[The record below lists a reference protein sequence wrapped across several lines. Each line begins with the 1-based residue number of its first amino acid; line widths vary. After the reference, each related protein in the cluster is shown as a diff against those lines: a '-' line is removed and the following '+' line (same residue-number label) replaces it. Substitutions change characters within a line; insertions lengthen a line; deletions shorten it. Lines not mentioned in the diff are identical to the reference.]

1 MALKGNL
8 RDFSTT
14 QLLNLI
20 NLARKTGTLTLDTQT
35 GGAQLAF
42 RDGKLISV
50 KVGNDCPSLAL
61 VLLKAGKLTENQA
74 KALQARAPQIADR
87 ELAQMLVNAG
97 YVSQSDILQS
107 SRQYVLDLVYRLFGW
122 DDGAFHFEA
131 NQLLNQNLL
140 VAPIELESI
149 ILEGSRRVRELEQ
162 LQQELPDLDKALK
175 FIDRPDARLRNVNLS
190 VDEWKVVS
198 FITPKNTIRQIARA
212 NNMDEIKIRR
222 IIYGLLQ
229 AGLVQIVSV
238 AGTVSQQLPKENLS
252 SQSRSEKK
260 SLINRLITRIRSL

>member
-1 MALKGNL
+1 
-8 RDFSTT
+8 
-14 QLLNLI
+14 
-20 NLARKTGTLTLDTQT
+20 
-35 GGAQLAF
+35 
-42 RDGKLISV
+42 
-50 KVGNDCPSLAL
+50 
-61 VLLKAGKLTENQA
+61 
-74 KALQARAPQIADR
+74 
-87 ELAQMLVNAG
+87 MLVNAG

-198 FITPKNTIRQIARA
+198 FITPKKCRPRQIARA
-212 NNMDEIKIRR
+212 NNMDEVKIRR

-229 AGLVQIVSV
+229 AGLVQIVWCR
-238 AGTVSQQLPKENLS
+238 AQCPNNFL
-252 SQSRSEKK
+252 KK
-260 SLINRLITRIRSL
+260 I